1 MFQLSGKVVFHPL
14 RNLILKKETK
24 YNLETSQVIAPYLLQ
39 TVFKNLIFE
48 LNTINYFSSFN
59 CFLTFYFITKYY
71 VYLVRKLKLL
81 LLLLLVLLL
90 LLLYNAKVWIHF
102 FPVRLCLRRNLNLDH
117 VNFQLYQNN

>member
-1 MFQLSGKVVFHPL
+1 MFQLSGKEVFHPL

-71 VYLVRKLKLL
+71 VYLVRKLKQ
-81 LLLLLVLLL
+81 LL

-102 FPVRLCLRRNLNLDH
+102 FAVRLCLRRNLNLDH

>member
-59 CFLTFYFITKYY
+59 CFLTLYFITKYY
-71 VYLVRKLKLL
+71 VYLVRKLKQL

-102 FPVRLCLRRNLNLDH
+102 FAVRLCLRRNLNLDH